1 MTAKLIAEQRWMRV
15 EEAAVYANVGVTYV
29 RKLIRTRRLPA
40 MNTGRYYVIDR
51 FKLDACLEGLE
62 AVPSTSRDDSAK
74 KISRRSPLFSSPR
87 PANFG

>member
-51 FKLDACLEGLE
+51 FKLDACLGLE

-74 KISRRSPLFSSPR
+74 KIS
-87 PANFG
+87 